1 MRLIGTVS
9 VGAFVLV
16 AYFAASHFDHAA
28 ATTSIA
34 VVTKPSTGASLMT
47 EVKCV
52 KVDGEL
58 KCGKKK
64 HHSDDDD
71 DHHGKDKDNGD
82 QDRQAHQAAGYVPR
96 LHARQRWRR
105 LHIAVDQP
113 LRQAEGRRPGVLL
126 LQGGHFSADSIKVR
140 EYRLVGP
147 SSCLA
152 DDCPTAR
159 FYECLWETRGNCA
172 TQMNSG

>member
-9 VGAFVLV
+9 LGAFVLV
-16 AYFAASHFDHAA
+16 AYLAASHFDHAA

-34 VVTKPSTGASLMT
+34 VVTKPSTGGSLMT

-71 DHHGKDKDNGD
+71 DHHGKDKDNGTKTVKLIKL
-82 QDRQAHQAAGYVPR
+82 QDTCHVFT
-96 LHARQRWRR
+96 
-105 LHIAVDQP
+105 
-113 LRQAEGRRPGVLL
+113 PGM
-126 LQGGHFSADSIKVR
+126 GG
-140 EYRLVGP
+140 G
-147 SSCLA
+147 
-152 DDCPTAR
+152 
-159 FYECLWETRGNCA
+159 GCA
-172 TQMNSG
+172 TPLIRRCDKLKDGDQVCCCYKVDDSQPAQ